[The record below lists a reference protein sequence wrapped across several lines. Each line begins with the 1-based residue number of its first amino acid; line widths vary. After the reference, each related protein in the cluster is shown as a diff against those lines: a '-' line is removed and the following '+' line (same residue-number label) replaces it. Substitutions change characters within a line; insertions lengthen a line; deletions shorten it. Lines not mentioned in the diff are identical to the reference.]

1 MNSDRMESKKDCIAM
16 LLAGGQ
22 GSRLYTLTE
31 HTAKPAVP
39 FGGKYRIID
48 FTLSNLVNSGIDTV
62 GVLTQYQ
69 PLVLNEYIGNGQTW
83 DLDRIQGGLR
93 ILPPYQGKTGSDW
106 YSGTANAVW
115 QNANFMERYA
125 PEDVLILSGDHVYKM
140 DYGPL
145 LAYHRRQNADC
156 TIASV
161 CVAPESASRYGILT
175 AGPDGRIRE
184 FEEKP
189 DKPKSCC
196 ASMGVYVFRK
206 KILLEYLKQDDECP
220 ESSHDFGKDVI
231 PRMLSMG
238 ERMFM
243 YPFEGYWKDVGTVES
258 YWEANMDLL
267 GKPPRFDL
275 HDTAWRI
282 MSGGQPHV
290 PQSVGKDGCLRQCI
304 AAEGCEIDGY
314 AERSVLFHN
323 VKIGKGAVVRHSIL
337 MDDVTVEAGA
347 KVEYSILD
355 RGVTVGSCA
364 SVGKPRNDGARITLV
379 GAGAVVR
386 NGMRVGE
393 GVRLNGNA
401 VSVPGEE
408 AV

>member
-1 MNSDRMESKKDCIAM
+1 MGSDMMESKKDCIAM

-48 FTLSNLVNSGIDTV
+48 FALSNLVNSGIDTV

-83 DLDRIQGGLR
+83 DLDRIRGGLR
-93 ILPPYQGKTGSDW
+93 ILPPYQGKKGSDW

-115 QNANFMERYA
+115 QNVNFMERYA
-125 PEDVLILSGDHVYKM
+125 PEDILILSGDHIYKM
-140 DYGPL
+140 DYGL
-145 LAYHRRQNADC
+145 LLSYHRMQNADC
-156 TIASV
+156 TIASIRV
-161 CVAPESASRYGILT
+161 PPERASGFGILS
-175 AGPDGRIRE
+175 ANPDGRITE

-189 DKPKSCC
+189 DKPKGNC

-206 KILLEYLKQDDECP
+206 KILLEYLRQDDECA
-220 ESSHDFGKDVI
+220 ESTHDFGRDVI

-238 ERMFM
+238 ERMFL
-243 YPFEGYWKDVGTVES
+243 YPFEGYWKDVGTIES

-282 MSGGQPHV
+282 MSGGQPQV
-290 PQSVGKDGCLRQCI
+290 PQSVGRNGCLRQCI
-304 AAEGCEIDGY
+304 CAEGSEIDGY
-314 AERSVLFHN
+314 AENSVLFHN

-364 SVGKPRNDGARITLV
+364 SVGKPRNDGARITLI
-379 GAGAVVR
+379 GAGAVIR
-386 NGMRVGE
+386 NGMRIGE
-393 GVRLNGNA
+393 GAHLNREALSALDG
-401 VSVPGEE
+401 E